1 MKSRCP
7 YRWTKGTKIVFSG
20 VFSFSSPMQFL
31 SLLSFTS
38 LYAFPKPVK
47 RSAFVDNRPRAGSS
61 GKGGVNTRLAPFF
74 MAYLC
79 DPMKTRRRRTG
90 CWLWLLNQ
98 LTGTHPLLGYLTPW
112 LGFSILRR
120 ENEMLW
126 SRQKVKKRIFL
137 CSHPYFPLQL
147 GSYIPS
153 PSSIQN

>member
-1 MKSRCP
+1 
-7 YRWTKGTKIVFSG
+7 
-20 VFSFSSPMQFL
+20 MQFL

-47 RSAFVDNRPRAGSS
+47 RSAFVDNRPRARQGRSEYPLS
-61 GKGGVNTRLAPFF
+61 PFFYGLPLWPNENEEKKNRLLTLAP
-74 MAYLC
+74 
-79 DPMKTRRRRTG
+79 KSVNRHSSR
-90 CWLWLLNQ
+90 
-98 LTGTHPLLGYLTPW
+98 YLTPW

-126 SRQKVKKRIFL
+126 SRQKVKKRICL